1 MMAQREWHPS
11 ITCSLVEDH
20 IELWVGTLTVPVQY
34 RAVPL
39 SSYKSIKTFE
49 LMVMQK
55 KTTHDVALT
64 VTLKRKKKK
73 SQVKPIQNILF
84 CACNYHNVMHSHLIM
99 YGPAIHFNANPQN
112 AQDAQ

>member
-11 ITCSLVEDH
+11 ITCSPVEDH

-39 SSYKSIKTFE
+39 SSYKSIKTLE

-55 KTTHDVALT
+55 KKPHDVALT
-64 VTLKRKKKK
+64 VTLKRKKEQKKK
-73 SQVKPIQNILF
+73 SGQAYTKHFIL
-84 CACNYHNVMHSHLIM
+84 CLQLS
-99 YGPAIHFNANPQN
+99 
-112 AQDAQ
+112 